1 MIKKKIMST
10 FPSPASIFNGSTN
23 WSTTETIVKN
33 MVSYINSLGEGCCTS
48 KAVQSVLN
56 QVNPILT
63 AMRYDSPTE
72 LNNPTRWQADIEA
85 SYRLIWPL
93 T

>member
-1 MIKKKIMST
+1 MSQFENPNT
-10 FPSPASIFNGSTN
+10 FFSGTIDYSEG
-23 WSTTETIVKN
+23 ETIVKN

-63 AMRYDSPTE
+63 AMLYDSPSE
-72 LNNPTRWQADIEA
+72 LDNSARWQNDIEA
-85 SYRLIWPL
+85 SYRLLYPL